1 MELSNYFTKA
11 FDSKDWQTWVG
22 VVIKAGTL
30 GSATYFTWN
39 RCANDLED
47 AKELH
52 WNHHYG
58 FMTEDVKVSPKVRAW
73 TSEDTSWTIGMVVSL
88 SLTALAIVYYALS
101 KYYYLFFGMQIGYF
115 ISNLFVAIDYWGRFG
130 IMKPEPAYERYL
142 PADH

>member
-1 MELSNYFTKA
+1 MELSNYFTKP

-30 GSATYFTWN
+30 GSSTYFTWN
-39 RCANDLED
+39 RCANDLDE

-73 TSEDTSWTIGMVVSL
+73 TSEDTSWTVGMVVSL
-88 SLTALAIVYYALS
+88 ALQGKPQQHPDFQPSDVHGE
-101 KYYYLFFGMQIGYF
+101 KM
-115 ISNLFVAIDYWGRFG
+115 GRFW
-130 IMKPEPAYERYL
+130 R
-142 PADH
+142 